1 MKEETTAQGMNPEQ
15 LHRLFN
21 IGRDTGN
28 SNDGISRNQRK
39 TELLYRSLSHTLP
52 LDKSQLDML
61 PSTLSQLFHSIGLLA
76 GETITELLSNPHTDI
91 SSIERMKRYSKEL
104 SSRAKSKIENE
115 VATTIYYAA
124 IAHALAYH
132 NIKITRFSFKKLE
145 ASFTRLVKEK
155 WIPKSLKALFKIAAK
170 YCKEKVES

>member
-76 GETITELLSNPHTDI
+76 GETITELLSNQDCEGSPPRVYT
-91 SSIERMKRYSKEL
+91 
-104 SSRAKSKIENE
+104 
-115 VATTIYYAA
+115 
-124 IAHALAYH
+124 
-132 NIKITRFSFKKLE
+132 
-145 ASFTRLVKEK
+145 
-155 WIPKSLKALFKIAAK
+155 
-170 YCKEKVES
+170 